1 MGIEAVVAIGICFAI
16 TYIAIVLAEDKGEK

>member
-1 MGIEAVVAIGICFAI
+1 MSFEGVVAIGICFAI